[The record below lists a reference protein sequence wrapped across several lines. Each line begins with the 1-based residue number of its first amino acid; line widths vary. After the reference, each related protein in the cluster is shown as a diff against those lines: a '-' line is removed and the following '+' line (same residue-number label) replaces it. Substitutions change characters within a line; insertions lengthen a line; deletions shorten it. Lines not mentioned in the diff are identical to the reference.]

1 MSLLKEGDSCGFAQ
15 VLVASKL
22 GGGGFA
28 VARMS
33 ADDRSTVWALEEVTV
48 NSVGITR
55 IPPTLELSPA
65 SHLSHACITCH

>member
-1 MSLLKEGDSCGFAQ
+1 MGSVTPVVSVLGRLRMSLLKEGDSCGFAQ

-55 IPPTLELSPA
+55 
-65 SHLSHACITCH
+65 